1 MSDHND
7 LSEQTRR
14 LATRAVHAGEPEPRI
29 EGAVAIPIFQ
39 SATFETAGEKS
50 YDAVRYVRLNNTPN
64 HQSLHAKLA
73 SLEAGEAAVVA
84 SSGMAAI
91 TTTLLAL
98 LSHGD
103 HLLALEGLYGGTHT
117 FVTRD
122 LAEFGIAHDLMD
134 GNRPE
139 TWSALL
145 KPSTR
150 AIYVETITNPLM
162 QVPDLEQIVRFARKH
177 GLVSII
183 DSTFATPVNY
193 RPLDSGFDLVVHSG
207 TKYLNGHSDLAAGA
221 VIGDQELVSRVT
233 RRLNLLGG
241 VLDPHACF
249 LLQRGIKTLVLR
261 VRQQNENALAL
272 ARFLAGHPA
281 VEGVNFPRPGDPSST
296 RPGPEAVLRLWRDAE
311 LRGAGGCGRGGS
323 VAEPS
328 SNSQIGSQPGRC
340 GDPDHPSG
348 HHFPC
353 RRTGQGTDSD
363 GNLRLAGTGLGGHR
377 GPWRSGGGFRSGSGR
392 NFVIG
397 AIHTPA
403 RRDSLAPMV
412 TFAATC
418 Q

>member
-1 MSDHND
+1 MSDCID
-7 LSEQTRR
+7 SSKPTRR

-29 EGAVAIPIFQ
+29 EGALSIPIFQ
-39 SATFETAGEKS
+39 SSTFETAGETS
-50 YDAVRYVRLNNTPN
+50 YHEVRYLRCNNTPN
-64 HQSLHAKLA
+64 HHSLHAKLA

-91 TTTLLAL
+91 TTTLLTL

-122 LAEFGIAHDLMD
+122 LAEYGIGHDLMD

-162 QVPDLEQIVRFARKH
+162 QVPDLEQVVRFARKH

-193 RPLDSGFDLVVHSG
+193 RPLESGFDLVVHSG

-221 VIGDQELVSRVT
+221 VIGSGELVRRVT
-233 RRLNLLGG
+233 HKLNHLGG

-261 VRQQNENALAL
+261 VGRQNENTLAL
-272 ARFLAGHPA
+272 ARFLAAHPA
-281 VEGVNFPRPGDPSST
+281 VEAVNYPGLETHAQHGRARKLFSGFGGMLSFEARGGIEAADRLLGRLRIPKSAPSVGGVETLITRPVTTSHAGVPAKERIRMGISDSLVRVSVGIEDPGDLL
-296 RPGPEAVLRLWRDAE
+296 EDFE
-311 LRGAGGCGRGGS
+311 
-323 VAEPS
+323 
-328 SNSQIGSQPGRC
+328 
-340 GDPDHPSG
+340 
-348 HHFPC
+348 
-353 RRTGQGTDSD
+353 QGLEGIS
-363 GNLRLAGTGLGGHR
+363 
-377 GPWRSGGGFRSGSGR
+377 
-392 NFVIG
+392 
-397 AIHTPA
+397 
-403 RRDSLAPMV
+403 
-412 TFAATC
+412 
-418 Q
+418 

>member
-1 MSDHND
+1 MSDPSD
-7 LSEQTRR
+7 LSELTRR

-84 SSGMAAI
+84 ASGMAAI

-221 VIGDQELVSRVT
+221 VIGSRELVRRVT
-233 RRLNLLGG
+233 HRLNHLGG

-249 LLQRGIKTLVLR
+249 LLHRGIKTLVLR

-281 VEGVNFPRPGDPSST
+281 VEEVNFPGLETHPQHGRARKLFSGYGGMLSFEVRGGVDAAEALLSRLRIPRSAPSLGGVETLITRPATTSHAGVPAKERIRMGISDSLVRVSVGIEDPGD
-296 RPGPEAVLRLWRDAE
+296 LM
-311 LRGAGGCGRGGS
+311 
-323 VAEPS
+323 
-328 SNSQIGSQPGRC
+328 
-340 GDPDHPSG
+340 GD
-348 HHFPC
+348 FE
-353 RRTGQGTDSD
+353 Q
-363 GNLRLAGTGLGGHR
+363 
-377 GPWRSGGGFRSGSGR
+377 
-392 NFVIG
+392 
-397 AIHTPA
+397 
-403 RRDSLAPMV
+403 SLEGIS
-412 TFAATC
+412 
-418 Q
+418 

>member
-1 MSDHND
+1 MSDPSD
-7 LSEQTRR
+7 LSELTRR

-84 SSGMAAI
+84 ASGMAAI

-139 TWSALL
+139 IWSALL

-221 VIGDQELVSRVT
+221 VIGPRELVRRVT
-233 RRLNLLGG
+233 HRLNHLGG

-249 LLQRGIKTLVLR
+249 LLHRGIKTLVLR
-261 VRQQNENALAL
+261 VRQQNENAWAL
-272 ARFLAGHPA
+272 ARFLAAHAAVDEVNYPGLETHPQHGRA
-281 VEGVNFPRPGDPSST
+281 RKLFSGFGGMLSFEVQGGVEAAETLLSRLRIPRSAPSLGGVETLITRPATTSHAGVPAKERIRMGISDSLVRVSVGIEDPGDLV
-296 RPGPEAVLRLWRDAE
+296 ED
-311 LRGAGGCGRGGS
+311 
-323 VAEPS
+323 
-328 SNSQIGSQPGRC
+328 
-340 GDPDHPSG
+340 
-348 HHFPC
+348 FK
-353 RRTGQGTDSD
+353 QGLEGIS
-363 GNLRLAGTGLGGHR
+363 
-377 GPWRSGGGFRSGSGR
+377 
-392 NFVIG
+392 
-397 AIHTPA
+397 
-403 RRDSLAPMV
+403 
-412 TFAATC
+412 
-418 Q
+418 

>member
-1 MSDHND
+1 MSDPSD
-7 LSEQTRR
+7 LSELTRR

-145 KPSTR
+145 NPSTR

-177 GLVSII
+177 GLVSIV

-221 VIGDQELVSRVT
+221 VIGSRELVRRVT
-233 RRLNLLGG
+233 HRLNHLGG

-249 LLQRGIKTLVLR
+249 LLHRGIKTLVLR

-281 VEGVNFPRPGDPSST
+281 VEEVNFPGLETHPQHGRARKLFSGYGGMLSFEVRGGVDAAEALLSRLRIPRSAPSLGGVETLIT
-296 RPGPEAVLRLWRDAE
+296 RPATTSH
-311 LRGAGGCGRGGS
+311 AG
-323 VAEPS
+323 V
-328 SNSQIGSQPGRC
+328 
-340 GDPDHPSG
+340 
-348 HHFPC
+348 
-353 RRTGQGTDSD
+353 
-363 GNLRLAGTGLGGHR
+363 
-377 GPWRSGGGFRSGSGR
+377 
-392 NFVIG
+392 
-397 AIHTPA
+397 PA
-403 RRDSLAPMV
+403 KERIRMGISDSLVRVSVGIEDAGDLMED
-412 TFAATC
+412 FK
-418 Q
+418 QGLEGIS

>member
-1 MSDHND
+1 MSDPSD
-7 LSEQTRR
+7 LSELTRR

-64 HQSLHAKLA
+64 HLSLHAKLA

-139 TWSALL
+139 TWPALL

-177 GLVSII
+177 GLVSIV

-281 VEGVNFPRPGDPSST
+281 VEEVNFPGLETHPQHGRARKLFSGYGGMLSFEVRGGVDAAEALLSRLRIPRSAPSLGGVETLITRPATTSHAGVPAKERIRMGISDSLVRVSVGIEDPGD
-296 RPGPEAVLRLWRDAE
+296 LM
-311 LRGAGGCGRGGS
+311 
-323 VAEPS
+323 
-328 SNSQIGSQPGRC
+328 
-340 GDPDHPSG
+340 GD
-348 HHFPC
+348 FE
-353 RRTGQGTDSD
+353 Q
-363 GNLRLAGTGLGGHR
+363 
-377 GPWRSGGGFRSGSGR
+377 
-392 NFVIG
+392 
-397 AIHTPA
+397 
-403 RRDSLAPMV
+403 SLEGIS
-412 TFAATC
+412 
-418 Q
+418 

>member
-1 MSDHND
+1 MTYPNDH
-7 LSEQTRR
+7 SELNRR
-14 LATRAVHAGEPEPRI
+14 LATRAIHAGEPEPRI
-29 EGAVAIPIFQ
+29 EGAVSIPVFQ
-39 SATFETAGEKS
+39 SATFETAGEES

-64 HQSLHAKLA
+64 HQALHGKLA
-73 SLEAGEAAVVA
+73 SLEGGEAAVVA

-122 LAEFGIAHDLMD
+122 LAEFGIGHDLMD

-162 QVPDLEQIVRFARKH
+162 QVPDLEQLVRFARKQ

-193 RPLDSGFDLVVHSG
+193 RPLETGFDLVVHSG

-221 VIGDQELVSRVT
+221 VIGSRELVRRVT
-233 RRLNLLGG
+233 HRLNHLGG

-249 LLQRGIKTLVLR
+249 LLHRGIKTLVLR
-261 VRQQNENALAL
+261 VGRQNGNALAL
-272 ARFLAGHPA
+272 ARFLEAHPA
-281 VEGVNFPRPGDPSST
+281 VDGVNYPGLETHPQHGRARRLFSGFGGMLSFEARGGVAAAESLLNRLRIPRSAPSLGGVETLIT
-296 RPGPEAVLRLWRDAE
+296 RPATTSHAGVPPEER
-311 LRGAGGCGRGGS
+311 
-323 VAEPS
+323 
-328 SNSQIGSQPGRC
+328 
-340 GDPDHPSG
+340 
-348 HHFPC
+348 
-353 RRTGQGTDSD
+353 
-363 GNLRLAGTGLGGHR
+363 
-377 GPWRSGGGFRSGSGR
+377 
-392 NFVIG
+392 
-397 AIHTPA
+397 A
-403 RRDSLAPMV
+403 RMGISDSLVRVSVGIEDPEDLV
-412 TFAATC
+412 EDFE
-418 Q
+418 QGLEGIS

>member
-1 MSDHND
+1 MSDRSDH
-7 LSEQTRR
+7 LESTCG
-14 LATRAVHAGEPEPRI
+14 LATRAVHAGEPDPRI
-29 EGAVAIPIFQ
+29 EGAVSIPIFQ
-39 SATFETAGEKS
+39 SATFETSGEES

-64 HQSLHAKLA
+64 HLSLHAKLA

-84 SSGMAAI
+84 ASGMAAI

-139 TWSALL
+139 IWSALL

-177 GLVSII
+177 GLVSIV

-221 VIGDQELVSRVT
+221 VIGSRELVRRVT
-233 RRLNLLGG
+233 HRLNHLGG

-249 LLQRGIKTLVLR
+249 LLHRGIKTLVLR

-281 VEGVNFPRPGDPSST
+281 VEEVNFPGLETHPQHGRARKLFSGYGGMLSFEVRGGVDAAEALLSRLRIPRSAPSLGGVETLITRPATTSHAGVPAKERIRMGISDSLVRVSVGIEDPGDL
-296 RPGPEAVLRLWRDAE
+296 V
-311 LRGAGGCGRGGS
+311 
-323 VAEPS
+323 
-328 SNSQIGSQPGRC
+328 
-340 GDPDHPSG
+340 GDFD
-348 HHFPC
+348 
-353 RRTGQGTDSD
+353 QGLEGIS
-363 GNLRLAGTGLGGHR
+363 
-377 GPWRSGGGFRSGSGR
+377 
-392 NFVIG
+392 
-397 AIHTPA
+397 
-403 RRDSLAPMV
+403 
-412 TFAATC
+412 
-418 Q
+418 

>member
-1 MSDHND
+1 MSDRSDH
-7 LSEQTRR
+7 LESTCG
-14 LATRAVHAGEPEPRI
+14 LATRAVHAGEPDPRI
-29 EGAVAIPIFQ
+29 EGAVSIPIFQ
-39 SATFETAGEKS
+39 SATFETSGEES

-64 HQSLHAKLA
+64 HLSLHAKLA

-139 TWSALL
+139 IWSALL

-162 QVPDLEQIVRFARKH
+162 QVPDLEQVVRFARKH
-177 GLVSII
+177 GLVSIV

-221 VIGDQELVSRVT
+221 VIGSRELVRRVT
-233 RRLNLLGG
+233 HRLNHLGG

-249 LLQRGIKTLVLR
+249 LLHRGIKTLVLR

-272 ARFLAGHPA
+272 ARFLAAHAAVDEVNYPGLETHPQHGRA
-281 VEGVNFPRPGDPSST
+281 RKLFSGFGGMLSFEVQGGVEAAETLLSRLRIPRSAPSLGGVETLITRPATTSHAGVPAKERIRMGISDSLVRVSVGIEDPGDLV
-296 RPGPEAVLRLWRDAE
+296 ED
-311 LRGAGGCGRGGS
+311 
-323 VAEPS
+323 
-328 SNSQIGSQPGRC
+328 
-340 GDPDHPSG
+340 
-348 HHFPC
+348 FK
-353 RRTGQGTDSD
+353 QGLEGIS
-363 GNLRLAGTGLGGHR
+363 
-377 GPWRSGGGFRSGSGR
+377 
-392 NFVIG
+392 
-397 AIHTPA
+397 
-403 RRDSLAPMV
+403 
-412 TFAATC
+412 
-418 Q
+418 

>member
-1 MSDHND
+1 MSDTND
-7 LSEQTRR
+7 HSEPARR

-29 EGAVAIPIFQ
+29 EGAVSMPIFQ

-64 HQSLHAKLA
+64 HQALHAKLA
-73 SLEAGEAAVVA
+73 SLEGGEAAVVA

-98 LSHGD
+98 LSRGD

-122 LAEFGIAHDLMD
+122 LAEFGIGHDLMD

-145 KPSTR
+145 EPSTR

-162 QVPDLEQIVRFARKH
+162 QVPDLEQVVRFARTH

-193 RPLDSGFDLVVHSG
+193 RPLESGFDLVLHSG

-221 VIGDQELVSRVT
+221 VVGPRELVRRVT
-233 RRLNLLGG
+233 HRLNHLGG

-249 LLQRGIKTLVLR
+249 LLHRGIKTLVLR

-272 ARFLAGHPA
+272 ARFLAESPA
-281 VEGVNFPRPGDPSST
+281 VEGVNYPGLETHPQHGRARKMFSGFGGMLSFDVRGGVEAADSLLNRLRIPRSAPSLGGVETLITRPATTSHAGVPPEERVRMGISDSLVRVSVGIEAPGDLV
-296 RPGPEAVLRLWRDAE
+296 EDFE
-311 LRGAGGCGRGGS
+311 
-323 VAEPS
+323 
-328 SNSQIGSQPGRC
+328 
-340 GDPDHPSG
+340 
-348 HHFPC
+348 
-353 RRTGQGTDSD
+353 QGLEGIS
-363 GNLRLAGTGLGGHR
+363 
-377 GPWRSGGGFRSGSGR
+377 
-392 NFVIG
+392 
-397 AIHTPA
+397 
-403 RRDSLAPMV
+403 
-412 TFAATC
+412 
-418 Q
+418 

>member
-1 MSDHND
+1 MSDTND
-7 LSEQTRR
+7 HSEPARR

-29 EGAVAIPIFQ
+29 EGAVSMPIFQ

-64 HQSLHAKLA
+64 HQALHAKLA

-98 LSHGD
+98 LSRGD

-122 LAEFGIAHDLMD
+122 LAEFGIGHDLMD
-134 GNRPE
+134 GNRPDS
-139 TWSALL
+139 WSALL

-162 QVPDLEQIVRFARKH
+162 QVPDLEQVVRFARTH

-193 RPLDSGFDLVVHSG
+193 RPLESGFDLVLHSG

-221 VIGDQELVSRVT
+221 VVGTRELVRRVT
-233 RRLNLLGG
+233 HRLNHLGG

-249 LLQRGIKTLVLR
+249 LLHRGIKTLVLR

-272 ARFLAGHPA
+272 AHFLAENPA
-281 VEGVNFPRPGDPSST
+281 VDGVNYPGLETHPQHGRARKMFSGFGGMLSFDVQGGVEAADSLLNRLRIPRSAPSLGGVETLIT
-296 RPGPEAVLRLWRDAE
+296 RPATTSHAGVPPEERVRM
-311 LRGAGGCGRGGS
+311 GIS
-323 VAEPS
+323 
-328 SNSQIGSQPGRC
+328 
-340 GDPDHPSG
+340 
-348 HHFPC
+348 
-353 RRTGQGTDSD
+353 
-363 GNLRLAGTGLGGHR
+363 
-377 GPWRSGGGFRSGSGR
+377 
-392 NFVIG
+392 
-397 AIHTPA
+397 
-403 RRDSLAPMV
+403 DSLVRVSVGIEDAGDLV
-412 TFAATC
+412 EDFE
-418 Q
+418 QGLEGIS

>member
-1 MSDHND
+1 MSDPSD
-7 LSEQTRR
+7 LSELTRR

-84 SSGMAAI
+84 ASGMAAI

-139 TWSALL
+139 IWSALL

-221 VIGDQELVSRVT
+221 VIGPRELVRRVT
-233 RRLNLLGG
+233 HRLNHLGG

-249 LLQRGIKTLVLR
+249 LLHRGIKTLVLR

-272 ARFLAGHPA
+272 ARFLAAHAAVDEVNYPGLETHPQHGRA
-281 VEGVNFPRPGDPSST
+281 RKLFSGFGGMLSFEVQGGVEAAETLLSRLRIPRSAPSLGGVETLITRPATTSHAGVPAKERIRMGISDSLVRVSVGIEDPGD
-296 RPGPEAVLRLWRDAE
+296 L
-311 LRGAGGCGRGGS
+311 
-323 VAEPS
+323 
-328 SNSQIGSQPGRC
+328 Q
-340 GDPDHPSG
+340 
-348 HHFPC
+348 
-353 RRTGQGTDSD
+353 
-363 GNLRLAGTGLGGHR
+363 
-377 GPWRSGGGFRSGSGR
+377 GGGFQAGSGR
-392 NFVIG
+392 N
-397 AIHTPA
+397 
-403 RRDSLAPMV
+403 
-412 TFAATC
+412 
-418 Q
+418 

>member
-1 MSDHND
+1 MLDTND
-7 LSEQTRR
+7 DSELNRR

-29 EGAVAIPIFQ
+29 EGAVSIPVFQ
-39 SATFETAGEKS
+39 SATFETAGEES

-64 HQSLHAKLA
+64 HQALHAKLA
-73 SLEAGEAAVVA
+73 SLEGGEAAVVA

-122 LAEFGIAHDLMD
+122 LAEFGIGHDLMD

-150 AIYVETITNPLM
+150 AIYVEAITNPLM
-162 QVPDLEQIVRFARKH
+162 QVPDLERLVRFARKH

-193 RPLDSGFDLVVHSG
+193 RPVESGFDLVVHSG

-221 VIGDQELVSRVT
+221 VIGPRELVRRVT
-233 RRLNLLGG
+233 HRLNHLGG

-249 LLQRGIKTLVLR
+249 LLHRGIKTLVLR
-261 VRQQNENALAL
+261 VRQQNENALEL
-272 ARFLAGHPA
+272 ARFLAENPA
-281 VEGVNFPRPGDPSST
+281 VDGVNYPGLETHPQHGRARKLFSGFGGMLSFEARGGVATAESLLGRLRIPRSAPSLGGVETLVT
-296 RPGPEAVLRLWRDAE
+296 RPATTSH
-311 LRGAGGCGRGGS
+311 AG
-323 VAEPS
+323 VPPS
-328 SNSQIGSQPGRC
+328 ERIRMGIS
-340 GDPDHPSG
+340 
-348 HHFPC
+348 
-353 RRTGQGTDSD
+353 
-363 GNLRLAGTGLGGHR
+363 
-377 GPWRSGGGFRSGSGR
+377 
-392 NFVIG
+392 
-397 AIHTPA
+397 
-403 RRDSLAPMV
+403 DSLVRVSVGIEDAGDLLED
-412 TFAATC
+412 FE
-418 Q
+418 QSLEGIS

>member
-281 VEGVNFPRPGDPSST
+281 VEGVNFPGLETHPQHGRARKLFSGYGGMLSFEVRGGVDAAEALLNRLRIPRSAPSLGGVETLITRPATTSHAGVPAKERIRMGISDSLVRVSVGIEDPGDL
-296 RPGPEAVLRLWRDAE
+296 V
-311 LRGAGGCGRGGS
+311 
-323 VAEPS
+323 
-328 SNSQIGSQPGRC
+328 
-340 GDPDHPSG
+340 GDFD
-348 HHFPC
+348 
-353 RRTGQGTDSD
+353 QGLEGIS
-363 GNLRLAGTGLGGHR
+363 
-377 GPWRSGGGFRSGSGR
+377 
-392 NFVIG
+392 
-397 AIHTPA
+397 
-403 RRDSLAPMV
+403 
-412 TFAATC
+412 
-418 Q
+418 

>member
-1 MSDHND
+1 MSDTND
-7 LSEQTRR
+7 HSEPARR

-29 EGAVAIPIFQ
+29 EGAVSMPIFQ

-64 HQSLHAKLA
+64 HQALHAKLA
-73 SLEAGEAAVVA
+73 SLEGGEAAVVA

-98 LSHGD
+98 LSRGD

-122 LAEFGIAHDLMD
+122 LAEFGIGHDLMD
-134 GNRPE
+134 GNRPDS
-139 TWSALL
+139 WSALL

-162 QVPDLEQIVRFARKH
+162 QVPDLEQVVRFARTH

-193 RPLDSGFDLVVHSG
+193 RPLESGFDLVLHSG

-221 VIGDQELVSRVT
+221 VVGPRELVRRVT
-233 RRLNLLGG
+233 HRLNHLGG

-249 LLQRGIKTLVLR
+249 LLHRGIKTLVLR

-272 ARFLAGHPA
+272 ARFLAESPA
-281 VEGVNFPRPGDPSST
+281 VDGVNYPGLEAHPQHGRARKMFSGFGGMLSFDVRGGVEAADSLLNRLRIPRSAPSLGGVETLITRPATTSHAGVPPEERVRMGISDSLVRVSVGIEAPGDLV
-296 RPGPEAVLRLWRDAE
+296 EDFE
-311 LRGAGGCGRGGS
+311 
-323 VAEPS
+323 
-328 SNSQIGSQPGRC
+328 
-340 GDPDHPSG
+340 
-348 HHFPC
+348 
-353 RRTGQGTDSD
+353 QGLEGIS
-363 GNLRLAGTGLGGHR
+363 
-377 GPWRSGGGFRSGSGR
+377 
-392 NFVIG
+392 
-397 AIHTPA
+397 
-403 RRDSLAPMV
+403 
-412 TFAATC
+412 
-418 Q
+418 

>member
-122 LAEFGIAHDLMD
+122 LAEFGIGHDLMD

-177 GLVSII
+177 GLVSIV

-281 VEGVNFPRPGDPSST
+281 VEGVNFPGLETHPQHGRARKLFSGYGGMLSFEVRGGVDAAEALLNRLRIPRSAPSLGGVETLITRPATTSHAGVPAKERIRMGISDSLVRVSVGIEDPGDL
-296 RPGPEAVLRLWRDAE
+296 V
-311 LRGAGGCGRGGS
+311 
-323 VAEPS
+323 
-328 SNSQIGSQPGRC
+328 
-340 GDPDHPSG
+340 GDFD
-348 HHFPC
+348 
-353 RRTGQGTDSD
+353 QGLEGIS
-363 GNLRLAGTGLGGHR
+363 
-377 GPWRSGGGFRSGSGR
+377 
-392 NFVIG
+392 
-397 AIHTPA
+397 
-403 RRDSLAPMV
+403 
-412 TFAATC
+412 
-418 Q
+418 